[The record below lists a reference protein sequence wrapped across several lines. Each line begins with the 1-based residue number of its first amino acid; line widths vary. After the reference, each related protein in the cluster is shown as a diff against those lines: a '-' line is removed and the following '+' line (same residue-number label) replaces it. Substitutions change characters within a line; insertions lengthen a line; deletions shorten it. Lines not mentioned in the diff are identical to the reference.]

1 MPQKSGKSA
10 MPTTEA
16 VRKKTSLRRGATT
29 LWLAQN
35 EISIETDMQTAMI
48 AQAQTIRVIPLEF
61 SATT

>member
-1 MPQKSGKSA
+1 